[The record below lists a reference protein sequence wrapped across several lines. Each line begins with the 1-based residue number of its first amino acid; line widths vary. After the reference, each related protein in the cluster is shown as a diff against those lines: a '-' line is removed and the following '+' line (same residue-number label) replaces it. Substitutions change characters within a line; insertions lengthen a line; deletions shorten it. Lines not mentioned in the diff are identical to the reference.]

1 MSNSNTTSDSTKS
14 AVGTG
19 AGAVVGAAAGA
30 ALGTVIP
37 GVGNVV
43 GAVIGGAIGLA
54 GGAAAGKAIA
64 DSIDPKVEDDYWRK
78 NHSKNSFASGS
89 TYDEYGPAYRYG
101 WETRGKHPISRSFSD
116 VESDL
121 GKDWDRARGS
131 SKLAWDRAKHA
142 SKAAWNRV
150 EDRVERAI
158 PGDSDG
164 DGK

>member
-1 MSNSNTTSDSTKS
+1 MKDSRTSNEDTKS

-19 AGAVVGAAAGA
+19 AGALAGAAAGA
-30 ALGTVIP
+30 ALGTIIP

-43 GAVIGGAIGLA
+43 GAVIGGAVGLV

-78 NHSKNSFASGS
+78 NHSTKSYASGS

-101 WETRGKHPISRSFSD
+101 WETRAKHPNDKRFSD

-121 GKDWDRARGS
+121 RKDWDRARGQS
-131 SKLAWDRAKHA
+131 QLGWDRAKHA
-142 SKAAWNRV
+142 TQAAW
-150 EDRVERAI
+150 DRIERAI
-158 PGDSDG
+158 PGDSDD

>member
-1 MSNSNTTSDSTKS
+1 MRNSNTTNENSRSTL
-14 AVGTG
+14 GTG
-19 AGAVVGAAAGA
+19 AGALAGAAAGA

-43 GAVIGGAIGLA
+43 GAVIGGAVGLA

-78 NHSKNSFASGS
+78 NHSNSSYASGS

-101 WETRGKHPISRSFSD
+101 WETRAKHPIDQSFSD

-121 GKDWDRARGS
+121 GKDWDRSRGH
-131 SKLAWDRAKHA
+131 SKLGWDRAKHA
-142 SKAAWNRV
+142 TQAAW
-150 EDRVERAI
+150 DRVERAI